1 MARFRRAAAA
11 ASAAGLLLSLVS
23 GAQAAGGK
31 TAPDADLSEL
41 LGVGLVVAQLVFH
54 VLLHQLEHFIGHKHP
69 SLLPVLRTLY
79 RELLILG
86 FVSFTFI
93 LVATF
98 GKVSDELFVSFEFA
112 HLLIFL
118 LAVFYIIVVF
128 ATSWASLSLSA
139 RWQKI
144 ESMEFV
150 SYLAFKQEYSELKAE
165 REQHQNYVWRWCLWW
180 KGNPFKLER
189 YHYLHE
195 RMAFHDSRFQ
205 FLYYRGLPEDF
216 SFSAYLRKVKSQ
228 VFRNLV
234 EVHWTIWCALLV
246 FIVGDYVRRLL
257 LQSEVYDQ
265 VLIISVA
272 VLCMIA
278 ADALRM
284 KISRIYWRLFK
295 RPATYF
301 NDVTQALTSGLPLD
315 DDAPISPRRG
325 RGEDKLGDFG
335 EGAALRASP
344 SGLVHRPSPAELARE
359 AMRAAAQEAGVED
372 TNMDPDDTDY
382 GMRSTV
388 RRSLGDGNTSKR
400 PSSASLPSPDYKA
413 NDPLDDHDGRISPV
427 GNTPDG
433 SLRALGMRP
442 PAPKAEFI
450 DSIFS
455 AEAEPHRSTDGAHG
469 DKKGGHHVEEDAPRR
484 HSLELRREGEPGRR
498 SIDRASAGLGAGRGG
513 GAPNGGRRRSSVDR
527 ASSDDEGSTMP
538 ARRMSLE
545 LAGNLPV
552 GELEA
557 RHRAPNGV
565 VESGARRRSNEDG
578 SGRRDSASGRRRRSS
593 LDRRGGRRSKVDD
606 EVDHEDSAE
615 ENNMEHVNTSIID
628 RHQKALEA
636 SQQGPRRNYP
646 KIVLMFFPR
655 LARRASPA
663 EKLFWAGSHSLFLW
677 LEEFVL
683 FGSTLLTAVVVAG
696 YSTAAFKG
704 VQKGADAR
712 DIAAIVMSLVAQAYV
727 LFRVAQSLKLYVF
740 VLNSSGLL
748 DEERAL
754 AAIDRVK
761 AGKRRLRFRDYE
773 YGYEAHDEDE
783 LFYGDEYEEER
794 RESVEQ
800 RRAADRERRSQLYKH
815 LSRNAETLLEDQPSD
830 SDDEPPAAAIQPG
843 AGDVD
848 ARRATRPRSGA
859 LRSPSAAG
867 NMV

>member
-1 MARFRRAAAA
+1 M
-11 ASAAGLLLSLVS
+11 
-23 GAQAAGGK
+23 
-31 TAPDADLSEL
+31 
-41 LGVGLVVAQLVFH
+41 
-54 VLLHQLEHFIGHKHP
+54 
-69 SLLPVLRTLY
+69 
-79 RELLILG
+79 
-86 FVSFTFI
+86 
-93 LVATF
+93 
-98 GKVSDELFVSFEFA
+98 
-112 HLLIFL
+112 
-118 LAVFYIIVVF
+118 
-128 ATSWASLSLSA
+128 
-139 RWQKI
+139 
-144 ESMEFV
+144 
-150 SYLAFKQEYSELKAE
+150 
-165 REQHQNYVWRWCLWW
+165 
-180 KGNPFKLER
+180 
-189 YHYLHE
+189 
-195 RMAFHDSRFQ
+195 
-205 FLYYRGLPEDF
+205 
-216 SFSAYLRKVKSQ
+216 
-228 VFRNLV
+228 
-234 EVHWTIWCALLV
+234 HWTIWCALLV

-257 LQSEVYDQ
+257 FQSKVYDQ
-265 VLIISVA
+265 VLVISVA

-315 DDAPISPRRG
+315 DDAPISGSSPRRG
-325 RGEDKLGDFG
+325 ENKGVSGG
-335 EGAALRASP
+335 EGAALRTSP

-359 AMRAAAQEAGVED
+359 AMRAAAREAGVED
-372 TNMDPDDTDY
+372 ANMDPDDTDF
-382 GMRSTV
+382 GMRSSV

-400 PSSASLPSPDYKA
+400 PSSSSLPSPRYKS
-413 NDPLDDHDGRISPV
+413 NDPMGDDDGRISHM
-427 GNTPDG
+427 GNTPDD
-433 SLRALGMRP
+433 SQEAIGMRSHQP
-442 PAPKAEFI
+442 AAPKAEFI

-455 AEAEPHRSTDGAHG
+455 AEAEPRRSTEAANGG
-469 DKKGGHHVEEDAPRR
+469 KKGGHHVDEEDAPRR
-484 HSLELRREGEPGRR
+484 HSLEMRREAEPHRR
-498 SIDRASAGLGAGRGG
+498 SIDRATAGLGAGRGV

-527 ASSDDEGSTMP
+527 ASSGDEGASLP

-557 RHRAPNGV
+557 RHRAANGV

-593 LDRRGGRRSKVDD
+593 LDRRGGGRGRGSKVDD
-606 EVDHEDSAE
+606 DVDHEDSAE
-615 ENNMEHVNTSIID
+615 ENNVAHINTSIID
-628 RHQKALEA
+628 RHQKAVEA

-646 KIVLMFFPR
+646 KIVLMFLPR

-663 EKLFWAGSHSLFLW
+663 EKLFWFGSHSLFLW

-773 YGYEAHDEDE
+773 YGYEAYDEDDI
-783 LFYGDEYEEER
+783 FFDDEYEEET
-794 RESVEQ
+794 RESIEQ
-800 RRAADRERRSQLYKH
+800 RRAAERERRSQLYKH
-815 LSRNAETLLEDQPSD
+815 LSRDAETLLEDQLSD
-830 SDDEPPAAAIQPG
+830 SDSDAPAAAIQPSTG
-843 AGDVD
+843 EAS
-848 ARRATRPRSGA
+848 AQRANRPRSGA
-859 LRSPSAAG
+859 MRSPGAHVGS
-867 NMV
+867 MV

>member
-1 MARFRRAAAA
+1 M
-11 ASAAGLLLSLVS
+11 
-23 GAQAAGGK
+23 
-31 TAPDADLSEL
+31 
-41 LGVGLVVAQLVFH
+41 
-54 VLLHQLEHFIGHKHP
+54 
-69 SLLPVLRTLY
+69 
-79 RELLILG
+79 
-86 FVSFTFI
+86 
-93 LVATF
+93 
-98 GKVSDELFVSFEFA
+98 
-112 HLLIFL
+112 
-118 LAVFYIIVVF
+118 
-128 ATSWASLSLSA
+128 
-139 RWQKI
+139 
-144 ESMEFV
+144 
-150 SYLAFKQEYSELKAE
+150 
-165 REQHQNYVWRWCLWW
+165 
-180 KGNPFKLER
+180 
-189 YHYLHE
+189 
-195 RMAFHDSRFQ
+195 
-205 FLYYRGLPEDF
+205 
-216 SFSAYLRKVKSQ
+216 
-228 VFRNLV
+228 V

-257 LQSEVYDQ
+257 FQSEIYDQ

-315 DDAPISPRRG
+315 DDAPISRSPPRRE
-325 RGEDKLGDFG
+325 RGEDKRVGGG
-335 EGAALRASP
+335 EGAALRASS

-359 AMRAAAQEAGVED
+359 AMRAAAREAGVQD
-372 TNMDPDDTDY
+372 TNMDPDDTDF
-382 GMRSTV
+382 GMRSSV

-400 PSSASLPSPDYKA
+400 PSSASLPSPRFKS
-413 NDPLDDHDGRISPV
+413 NDPMDDNDGRISPV

-433 SLRALGMRP
+433 SQEAIGMRP
-442 PAPKAEFI
+442 AAPKAEFI

-455 AEAEPHRSTDGAHG
+455 AEAEPRHSTEAASGG
-469 DKKGGHHVEEDAPRR
+469 KKGGHHDEGDAPRR

-498 SIDRASAGLGAGRGG
+498 SVDRATAGLAAGRGG

-527 ASSDDEGSTMP
+527 ASSGDEGASVP

-557 RHRAPNGV
+557 RHRAANGV

-593 LDRRGGRRSKVDD
+593 LDRVRGGRGRRSKVDD

-615 ENNMEHVNTSIID
+615 ENIMEHVNTSIID

-636 SQQGPRRNYP
+636 SQQGPRRHYP
-646 KIVLMFFPR
+646 KLVLMFFPR

-773 YGYEAHDEDE
+773 YGYEAHDEDD
-783 LFYGDEYEEER
+783 LFYEDEYDEEM

-815 LSRNAETLLEDQPSD
+815 LSRDAETLLEDQPSD
-830 SDDEPPAAAIQPG
+830 EDEDAPAAAIQPG
-843 AGDVD
+843 PGDVD
-848 ARRATRPRSGA
+848 ARRANRPRSGA
-859 LRSPSAAG
+859 MRSPPAAG
-867 NMV
+867 SMV